1 MIKKLLVAAV
11 IGGAGLGAGAVSA
24 AAPNCIGTT
33 VSTNAKTFHPYGQ
46 VILAPNTPTN
56 DLGTVGDAVA
66 AIRAGQVDDS
76 IYPNTC
82 ND

>member
-1 MIKKLLVAAV
+1 MIKKLLASVAIA
-11 IGGAGLGAGAVSA
+11 GAAMGAGAVSA

-33 VSTNAKTFHPYGQ
+33 VSGNAQMYHPYGQ
-46 VILAPNTPTN
+46 VILVPNTPTN
-56 DLGTVGDAVA
+56 DLGTVGDALA

-82 ND
+82 N